1 MMKVLKMNTKELKNE
16 FKKK

>member
-1 MMKVLKMNTKELKNE
+1 MKVLKMNTKELKNE